1 MVLRKCRTDKC
12 ANLLLILRRGNDET
26 RDLTLCG
33 EREHPLMAGAIFANE
48 TGAVHTEEHWLVVL
62 AGVVDDLVPSALQ
75 EG

>member
-1 MVLRKCRTDKC
+1 MVLRKCRTDKG
-12 ANLLLILRRGNDET
+12 ANLLLILRRGDDET

-48 TGAVHTEEHWLVVL
+48 AGAVHPKEHWLVVL
-62 AGVVDDLVPSALQ
+62 AGVMDDLVPCALQ